1 MKRIMK
7 KLLIRAVWIA
17 AWAAGAA
24 LLHAADKPTNA
35 VLPNVFYA
43 MDNGVRDANHTTPES
58 QIAMLKELGYPGI
71 GWRPGPL
78 PEMFAALDK
87 HGLKLFSF
95 YANLK
100 IGPSAQAKFDPA
112 LPSQIAALKGR
123 DTILW
128 FTITSRDY
136 KPSAPEGDEDAV
148 TVLRQIADMA
158 KAAGL
163 RVALYPHTG
172 MWLERVQDA
181 VRLARKVQRDNVGAS
196 FTLCHCLRVGDEKK
210 IPELLAEAK
219 PHLFLININGADA
232 GDVGP
237 GWSRLIMTLDQGSF
251 DMVAFF
257 KTLKRIGY
265 TGPIALQSYNL
276 KGDVR
281 ENLKRSLEAWRKFS
295 TQAASD

>member
-1 MKRIMK
+1 MSTAS
-7 KLLIRAVWIA
+7 LRA
-17 AWAAGAA
+17 GG
-24 LLHAADKPTNA
+24 
-35 VLPNVFYA
+35 LPNAFYA
-43 MDNGVRDANHTTPES
+43 MDNGVRDEKHTTPES
-58 QIAMLKELGYPGI
+58 QVAMLKELGYPGI

-95 YANLK
+95 YVKLC
-100 IGPSAQAKFDPA
+100 IGPSEKVKLDPA

-136 KPSAPEGDEDAV
+136 KPSATEGDEDAV
-148 TVLRQIADMA
+148 AVLRQVADMA

-219 PHLFLININGADA
+219 PHLFLININGADS

-237 GWSRLIMTLDQGSF
+237 GWNRLIMTLDQGSF
-251 DMVAFF
+251 DMVAFL
-257 KTLKRIGY
+257 KTLKRIAY
-265 TGPIALQSYNL
+265 AGPIALQSYGL
-276 KGDVR
+276 KGDAR
-281 ENLKRSLEAWRKFS
+281 ENQKRSLDAWRRLS
-295 TQAASD
+295 AQAASE